1 MKKHDQTNIFL
12 QLREIQDDQL
22 AFGPKLTRP
31 YIQKINVWKILTCL
45 TYTPFAVLLVVV
57 YYCKKYYS
65 KIIAR
70 KH

>member
-1 MKKHDQTNIFL
+1 MKKHNQTNIFL
-12 QLREIQDDQL
+12 QLRDMQYDQL

-31 YIQKINVWKILTCL
+31 YIQKINVWEISTCL
-45 TYTPFAVLLVVV
+45 TYTPFAVLLLLV
-57 YYCKKYYS
+57 YYCKNYYI